1 MRGLAPRV
9 TIDAVSRL
17 DHYVAP
23 ATPRAVV
30 LLLHGGQQ
38 NSIEA
43 VKNRHASWW
52 RMAALARSLRGYAR
66 RHHFVVSLLQYSQR
80 GWNNLNDP
88 SPVRDAQA
96 AIDELVALHPGVP
109 IVLVGHS
116 MGGRTACRAA
126 VDPTVVGV
134 VGLAPWLP
142 EHEPISTIAGKHLR
156 IIHGTKDSWTSAALS
171 RDYVERSQDIAASAT
186 WTSLPGG
193 GHFMFRQS
201 SAWKQ
206 FVADSVTE
214 IVAVGAIHGQD
225 AREDHA

>member
-1 MRGLAPRV
+1 MRGLPARA

-23 ATPRAVV
+23 TEPQAVV

-38 NSIEA
+38 YNVEPVS
-43 VKNRHASWW
+43 NRHASWW
-52 RMAALARSLRGYAR
+52 RMAALARSLRGFAK
-66 RHHFVVSLLQYSQR
+66 RHDFALSLLQYGQR
-80 GWNNLNDP
+80 GWNDHNDP
-88 SPVRDAQA
+88 APVRDTRA
-96 AIDELVALHPGVP
+96 AIAELADRYPGAP

-126 VDPTVVGV
+126 DDPRVIGV

-142 EHEPISTIAGKHLR
+142 AGEPHASIARKHLR
-156 IIHGTKDSWTSAALS
+156 IIHGPLDRWTSAALS
-171 RDYVERSQDIAASAT
+171 RAYVERSRSSAASAT

-201 SAWKQ
+201 SRWKQ
-206 FVADSVTE
+206 FVADSVTD
-214 IVAVGAIHGQD
+214 IVAMGIPERRSPH
-225 AREDHA
+225 EDHA